1 MKRVCL
7 LLTAVLLISS
17 VVIVTSAS
25 ANGGPDLSAKSV
37 SVSGIS
43 VNNHGA
49 GH

>member
-1 MKRVCL
+1 MMKRVCL
-7 LLTAVLLISS
+7 LLTTVLLISS

-25 ANGGPDLSAKSV
+25 ADGGPNLSAKTV
-37 SVSGIS
+37 S